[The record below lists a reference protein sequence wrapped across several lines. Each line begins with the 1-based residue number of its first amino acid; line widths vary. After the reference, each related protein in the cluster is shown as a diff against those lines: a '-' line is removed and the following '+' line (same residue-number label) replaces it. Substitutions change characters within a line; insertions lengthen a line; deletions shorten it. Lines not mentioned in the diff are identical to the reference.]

1 MINTISK
8 IFKILDR
15 KQKKKLIVAQ
25 LLLLFAALFEMLG
38 VISIAPLIQLI
49 SDNQILE
56 NKNVLVTKIY
66 EYLNFSTYT
75 EFLRFISISVLIIF
89 LINFFVALYTIFF
102 ISKFAQDSGNYI
114 KIRLFKN
121 HSLEPWI
128 YHSQRDTSSIVNK
141 IHHEANRV
149 SQSAILP
156 LLNTNAKLLIGLAI
170 IIFIFLYNPKVSTIC
185 FSVFLISYFLIFKL
199 IKKKIDFDGFQLSN
213 TSSDMYKK
221 IIETFG
227 GIKETILH
235 KKQKKFHDEF
245 YSKAKEYSNAA
256 ISVQF
261 FQQSPKFF
269 LELIAFSIIIL
280 SILFI
285 SLTSLE
291 TNLKNSLPIMAVYTF
306 AGYKLLPIFQ
316 AIYQGLLTIRSSGA
330 AIENIYAEVSNEKDY
345 SFPIEK
351 KDEKEQ
357 FNLQKNIK
365 LDNVSFSYLNSNKPA
380 VNNVSLNI
388 SKNSLTSIVGPSGA
402 GKSTILDIIL
412 GLIEPQSGNILIDD
426 IPLVEKK
433 DLYQNNISYV
443 GQSVFLQNDTIKSN
457 ICFGVDD
464 SEIDQKKLFN
474 AIEASYLSEL
484 IKELPNGIDT
494 VVGERGVKI
503 SGGQRQR
510 VAIARALY
518 LDRSIIIL
526 DEATS
531 SLDGITQGGILEKLK
546 LFAKDFNKTIIM
558 VTHNI
563 NLTRDSNIIYLVN
576 RGEIHKNGTFDQLL
590 DDEIFVKL
598 LNQN

>member
-156 LLNTNAKLLIGLAI
+156 LLNTNAKLLIGFAI

-199 IKKKIDFDGFQLSN
+199 IKKKIDYDGFQLSN

-285 SLTSLE
+285 SLTSLD

-330 AIENIYAEVSNEKDY
+330 AIENIYAEVSNKKDY
-345 SFPIEK
+345 LFPIEK
-351 KDEKEQ
+351 EDEKEQ

-365 LDNVSFSYLNSNKPA
+365 LDDVSFSYLNSNKPA
-380 VNNVSLNI
+380 VKNVSLNI
-388 SKNSLTSIVGPSGA
+388 FKNSLTSIVGPSGA

-464 SEIDQKKLFN
+464 SEIDKKKLFN
-474 AIEASYLSEL
+474 AIEASYLSDL
-484 IKELPNGIDT
+484 IKELPDGIDT
-494 VVGERGVKI
+494 IVGERGVKI

-518 LDRSIIIL
+518 LDRSII
-526 DEATS
+526 
-531 SLDGITQGGILEKLK
+531 
-546 LFAKDFNKTIIM
+546 N
-558 VTHNI
+558 
-563 NLTRDSNIIYLVN
+563 YL
-576 RGEIHKNGTFDQLL
+576 I
-590 DDEIFVKL
+590 
-598 LNQN
+598 

>member
-156 LLNTNAKLLIGLAI
+156 LLNTNAKLLIGFAI

-199 IKKKIDFDGFQLSN
+199 IKKKIDYDGFQLSN

-285 SLTSLE
+285 SLTSLD

-330 AIENIYAEVSNEKDY
+330 AIENIYAEVSNKKDY
-345 SFPIEK
+345 LFPIEK
-351 KDEKEQ
+351 EDEKEQ

-365 LDNVSFSYLNSNKPA
+365 LDDVSFSYLNSNKPA
-380 VNNVSLNI
+380 VKNVSLNI
-388 SKNSLTSIVGPSGA
+388 FKNSLTSIVGPSGA

-464 SEIDQKKLFN
+464 SEIDKKKLFN
-474 AIEASYLSEL
+474 AIEASYLSDL
-484 IKELPNGIDT
+484 IKELPDGIDT
-494 VVGERGVKI
+494 IVGERGVKI

-576 RGEIHKNGTFDQLL
+576 RGEIYKNGTFDQLL

>member
-1 MINTISK
+1 MAPDPAHPHITSI
-8 IFKILDR
+8 
-15 KQKKKLIVAQ
+15 
-25 LLLLFAALFEMLG
+25 G
-38 VISIAPLIQLI
+38 VIDVVRAFARVDAVDVVAPDRADL
-49 SDNQILE
+49 
-56 NKNVLVTKIY
+56 
-66 EYLNFSTYT
+66 
-75 EFLRFISISVLIIF
+75 
-89 LINFFVALYTIFF
+89 
-102 ISKFAQDSGNYI
+102 AQDSGNYI

-156 LLNTNAKLLIGLAI
+156 LLNTNAKLLIGFAI

-199 IKKKIDFDGFQLSN
+199 IKKKIDYDGFQLSN

-285 SLTSLE
+285 SLTSLD

-330 AIENIYAEVSNEKDY
+330 AIENIYAEVSNKKDY
-345 SFPIEK
+345 LFPIEK
-351 KDEKEQ
+351 EDEKEQ

-365 LDNVSFSYLNSNKPA
+365 LDDVSFSYLNSNKPA
-380 VNNVSLNI
+380 VKNVSLNI
-388 SKNSLTSIVGPSGA
+388 FKNSLTSIVGPSGA

-464 SEIDQKKLFN
+464 SEIDKKKLFN
-474 AIEASYLSEL
+474 AIEASYLSDL
-484 IKELPNGIDT
+484 IKELPDGIDT
-494 VVGERGVKI
+494 IVGERGVKI

-576 RGEIHKNGTFDQLL
+576 RGEIYKNGTFDQLL

>member
-66 EYLNFSTYT
+66 EYLNFLIYT
-75 EFLRFISISVLIIF
+75 EFLRFISISFLIIF

-156 LLNTNAKLLIGLAI
+156 LLNTNAKLLIGFAI

-185 FSVFLISYFLIFKL
+185 FSVFLILYFLIFKL
-199 IKKKIDFDGFQLSN
+199 IKKKIDYDGFQLSN

-285 SLTSLE
+285 SLTSLD

-330 AIENIYAEVSNEKDY
+330 AIENIYAEVSNKKDY
-345 SFPIEK
+345 LFPIEK
-351 KDEKEQ
+351 EDEKEQ

-365 LDNVSFSYLNSNKPA
+365 LDDVSFSYLNSNKPA
-380 VNNVSLNI
+380 VKNVSLNI
-388 SKNSLTSIVGPSGA
+388 FKNSLTSIVGPSGA

-464 SEIDQKKLFN
+464 SEIDKKKLFN
-474 AIEASYLSEL
+474 AIEASYLSDL
-484 IKELPNGIDT
+484 IKELPDGIDT
-494 VVGERGVKI
+494 IVGERGVKI

-576 RGEIHKNGTFDQLL
+576 RGEIYKNGTFDQLL

>member
-75 EFLRFISISVLIIF
+75 EFLRFISVSVLIIF

-156 LLNTNAKLLIGLAI
+156 LLNTNAKLLIGFAI

-199 IKKKIDFDGFQLSN
+199 IKKKIDYDGFQLSN

-330 AIENIYAEVSNEKDY
+330 AIENIYAEVSNKKDY
-345 SFPIEK
+345 LFPIEK
-351 KDEKEQ
+351 EDEKEQ

-365 LDNVSFSYLNSNKPA
+365 LDDVSFSYLNSNKPA
-380 VNNVSLNI
+380 VKNVSLNI
-388 SKNSLTSIVGPSGA
+388 FKNSLTSIVGPSGA

-464 SEIDQKKLFN
+464 SEIDKKKLFN
-474 AIEASYLSEL
+474 AIEASYLSDL
-484 IKELPNGIDT
+484 IKELPDGIDT
-494 VVGERGVKI
+494 IVGERGVKI

-576 RGEIHKNGTFDQLL
+576 RGEIYKNGTFDQLL